1 MPALSDTIALNTLKM
16 DMYVRQANS
25 SYRLQVGVWE
35 DDGTFVPVA
44 TVSNSTTGVEHVEVD
59 FSGYTG
65 TGHRIA
71 FRNINTSN
79 SSSYS
84 LNYLDDITL
93 SRIPDKIAETETGGS
108 AATGDGSVEDETEI
122 GTPMGVDG
130 FVEELE
136 NLTVYPNPTTGQLH
150 IDAIDVTRV
159 ECYSQMGQLVAVF
172 NNERDIDISHLSSG
186 VYMLRVT
193 LPQGVTVRKVVKK

>member
-1 MPALSDTIALNTLKM
+1 MPALADNIALNSLKLE
-16 DMYVRQANS
+16 MYVFQPRA
-25 SYRLQVGVWE
+25 YYELQVGVWE
-35 DDGTFVPVA
+35 NNETFVPVD
-44 TVSNSTTGVEHVEVD
+44 TIRNCTTGVEYVAVD

-65 TGHRIA
+65 SGGRIA
-71 FRNINTSN
+71 FRNINTNGSP
-79 SSSYS
+79 YAY
-84 LNYLDDITL
+84 NYLDDISL
-93 SRIPDKIAETETGGS
+93 SRISGKIAEVETGNGG
-108 AATGDGSVEDETEI
+108 AATGDGSVVDETGI

-172 NNERDIDISHLSSG
+172 EHERDIDISHLSSG

-193 LPQGVTVRKVVKK
+193 LPQGVAIRKVVKR